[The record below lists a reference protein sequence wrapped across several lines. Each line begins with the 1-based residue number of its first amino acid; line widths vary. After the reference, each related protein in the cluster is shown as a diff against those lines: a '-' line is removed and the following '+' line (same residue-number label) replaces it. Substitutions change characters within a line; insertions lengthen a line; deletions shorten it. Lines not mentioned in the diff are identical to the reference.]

1 MESSQVYSILDG
13 LHERVA
19 RLESGLGAARFGK
32 KTSFLSMQAGEDGG
46 SSLNLAHQIPFKDK
60 YRMFFFEGSVERM
73 DWYEFEIR
81 NSKLVTT
88 TEEAVYDSFK
98 SHPAIMFDNRESV
111 AVYYGAGVLPF
122 RGLLI
127 TGLYGMKPSSVDLG
141 PVKKFE
147 FSEFDE
153 FKNIE
158 RNCRI
163 ILDLMRAGYQI
174 MQSGDESHRIILTL
188 GPLNGLN

>member
-1 MESSQVYSILDG
+1 MYSILDG
-13 LHERVA
+13 LHERLA
-19 RLESGLGAARFGK
+19 RLESVLGAARFGK
-32 KTSFLSMQAGEDGG
+32 KTSFLSMQAGEDEG

-81 NSKLVTT
+81 NSKLVPT

-98 SHPAIMFDNRESV
+98 SHLAIMFDNRVSV
-111 AVYYGAGVLPF
+111 AVYYRTGVLPF

-141 PVKKFE
+141 PVKIFE
-147 FSEFDE
+147 FSQFNGLD
-153 FKNIE
+153 KVKIQ
-158 RNCRI
+158 CRMI
-163 ILDLMRAGYQI
+163 SDLMRAGYQI
-174 MQSGDESHRIILTL
+174 VQSGDESHRIILTL
-188 GPLNGLN
+188 GPL